1 MRIFFWLKTL
11 FLTIQNTNTMKAQK
25 LLDEILPILYTVK
38 EDPIKLQKILTF
50 LEEEIYEEP
59 EELDEPE
66 LPEKF
71 TKVVSEIADS
81 IDSGLVCFL
90 NMDTGETED
99 IPKDMLHDPEDFEA
113 MTGESFESMNF
124 KYPEW
129 ENFMTFEPLESH
141 ESFKIMRNFTDSL
154 KDRMLQN
161 RLVNALDNRKPFANF
176 KFIIDNSA
184 HRQDWFDFKKQYLE
198 NYVKE
203 LLSLELDAD
212 SDDYSEEIN
221 GFYDDDG
228 NKIDPESVPV
238 PSLCVICKSNQV
250 DDWDENLLCLM
261 NRHDQQY
268 EKDFKCGA
276 FEKI

>member
-1 MRIFFWLKTL
+1 
-11 FLTIQNTNTMKAQK
+11 MKAQK
-25 LLDEILPILYTVK
+25 LLDQILPILYTVK

-59 EELDEPE
+59 EELEGPE
-66 LPEKF
+66 LPEKY

-81 IDSGLVCFL
+81 IDAGFICFL
-90 NMDTGETED
+90 NMDTGEIED

-113 MTGESFESMNF
+113 MTGEPFESMNF

-129 ENFMTFEPLESH
+129 EHCMTFEPLESH

-154 KDRMLQN
+154 KDIRLQD
-161 RLVNALDNRKPFANF
+161 RLAYALDNRKPFANF
-176 KFIIDNSA
+176 KFIIDNSE
-184 HRQDWFDFKKQYLE
+184 HRQDWFDFKKQYME
-198 NYVKE
+198 GYVKE
-203 LLSLELDAD
+203 LLSMELEKED

-228 NKIDPESVPV
+228 NKIDPDSVPV
-238 PSLCVICKSNQV
+238 PNLCIICKSHQV
-250 DDWDENLLCLM
+250 EDWDKNLLCLM
-261 NRHDQQY
+261 NRHDQQN

>member
-1 MRIFFWLKTL
+1 
-11 FLTIQNTNTMKAQK
+11 MKAQK

-38 EDPIKLQKILTF
+38 EDPVKLQKILTF

-59 EELDEPE
+59 EKSDEPE
-66 LPEKF
+66 VPEKF

-81 IDSGLVCFL
+81 LDAGFVCFL
-90 NMDTGETED
+90 NMKTLETED
-99 IPKDMLHDPEDFEA
+99 IPKEMLHDPEDFED

-124 KYPEW
+124 QYPEW
-129 ENFMTFEPLESH
+129 EHCMTFEPLESH
-141 ESFKIMRNFTDSL
+141 ESFKIMRSFTDSL

-161 RLVNALDNRKPFANF
+161 RLANALDNHKPFANF

-184 HRQDWFDFKKQYLE
+184 HRQDWFDFKKHYLE
-198 NYVKE
+198 NHVKE
-203 LLSLELDAD
+203 LINLEVEKDGNPD
-212 SDDYSEEIN
+212 FQQEYN

-228 NKIDPESVPV
+228 TKIDPDSVPV
-238 PSLCVICKSNQV
+238 PSLCVICKSHQV
-250 DDWDENLLCLM
+250 DDWEENLLCLM
-261 NRHDQQY
+261 NRNDQRN

>member
-1 MRIFFWLKTL
+1 M
-11 FLTIQNTNTMKAQK
+11 NAQK

-59 EELDEPE
+59 EELEEPE
-66 LPEKF
+66 VPEKF
-71 TKVVSEIADS
+71 TKVVAEIADS
-81 IDSGLVCFL
+81 LDAGFVCFL
-90 NMDTGETED
+90 NMETLETED
-99 IPKDMLHDPEDFEA
+99 IPKEMLHDPEDFEA
-113 MTGESFESMNF
+113 MTGESFESMSF

-129 ENFMTFEPLESH
+129 ENCMTFEPLESH
-141 ESFKIMRNFTDSL
+141 ESFKIMRSFTDSL

-161 RLVNALDNRKPFANF
+161 RLANALDHRKPFANF
-176 KFIIDNSA
+176 KFIVENSK
-184 HRQDWFDFKKQYLE
+184 HRQDWFDFKKHYLE

-203 LLSLELDAD
+203 LLSMELEKED

-228 NKIDPESVPV
+228 TIIDPDSVPV
-238 PSLCVICKSNQV
+238 PSLCVICKSHQV
-250 DDWDENLLCLM
+250 DDWEENLLCLM
-261 NRHDQQY
+261 NRNDQRN
-268 EKDFKCGA
+268 EKDFKCGS